1 MILATQGDKMER
13 RMARH
18 YQEDRA
24 VVTSEEFFWNI
35 KSISP
40 MGIIVPDILNTLYL
54 SILKHLMH
62 WLMFFLKKDC
72 RIDKVNQFWAI
83 MPSYPGFA

>member
-24 VVTSEEFFWNI
+24 VV